1 MQRQRIGE
9 NLRHARQE
17 LRLSQ
22 RTVADEVGVSRQAV
36 SAAESGKR
44 AITVEELLKLANLY
58 RRRPDF
64 FLSSTDSAAANAI
77 SPRIQRRENAR
88 AKNDL
93 DAHDEAEI
101 QSFTTW
107 LQREPSSSD
116 LNTPAGPKNESWCLT
131 KKARRHRS
139 PRPG

>member
-116 LNTPAGPKNESWCLT
+116 LNTPAGPKIEIVRESLAAYR
-131 KKARRHRS
+131 KL
-139 PRPG
+139 